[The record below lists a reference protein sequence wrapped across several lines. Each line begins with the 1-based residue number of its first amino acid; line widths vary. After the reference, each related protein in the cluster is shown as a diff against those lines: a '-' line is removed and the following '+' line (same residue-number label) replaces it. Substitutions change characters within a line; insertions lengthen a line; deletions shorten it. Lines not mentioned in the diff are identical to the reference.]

1 MNEDNKSVTADENN
15 VKSKEKDNNLTTT
28 KLLAAAFAAI
38 TASVITA
45 KLTSYFGSI
54 MIVGVTSILIA
65 IFSEIYTRVIKKTKK
80 ISAKVVSVMPYD
92 KILPDSISDRIDRKL
107 LDVIDTTT
115 STIPLVTVK
124 DFEKTVVIQQPD
136 NGTRCQNGTLDVTT
150 SIMKYHDDNSSYNE
164 SLAKLVNGN
173 DNNMAKF
180 TNVDDNVS
188 KSHDSGS
195 ITSKIPTVQE
205 TLMIAPS
212 NKNDTEVEKKL
223 GEEENKWNRIVRKI
237 NSIIRKLSDMW
248 DKLMLNTI
256 TKGILL
262 FFAIALTAT
271 VVSWA
276 SSSIFTPP
284 MSVTV
289 KEQKV
294 QKLSDN
300 EKQIIKEQ
308 VKNEVNNQILK
319 AQSDASNANIN
330 AGEMKKKLEGLEKSL
345 SDMKDEIDKLKSNQD
360 NAKTQ
365 PNIQQPSANNNNH
378 VETTPAPQ
386 NPQTVNNGNNAG
398 STTQSDNGKIKQPPS
413 INDNSQNKTKE
424 LN

>member
-1 MNEDNKSVTADENN
+1 MSEDNKSVKTDETN

-92 KILPDSISDRIDRKL
+92 KILPDSISDKIDRKL

-115 STIPLVTVK
+115 STIPLVTVE
-124 DFEKTVVIQQPD
+124 DFEKTTVVQKLD
-136 NGTRCQNGTLDVTT
+136 NGTRFQNGTLDVKTN
-150 SIMKYHDDNSSYNE
+150 IIKYHDDNSSYNE
-164 SLAKLVNGN
+164 SLAKLVNG
-173 DNNMAKF
+173 DKNNTDEF
-180 TNVDDNVS
+180 TNVDYNAS
-188 KSHDSGS
+188 EAHDSGS
-195 ITSKIPTVQE
+195 ITSEIPAVQE
-205 TLMIAPS
+205 TLIITPS
-212 NKNDTEVEKKL
+212 NNDTETKKKL
-223 GEEENKWNRIVRKI
+223 GEEKSRWGTIVQKI
-237 NSIIRKLSDMW
+237 NNVIKKLSDMW

-256 TKGILL
+256 TKGVLL

-294 QKLSDN
+294 QKLSDS

-319 AQSDASNANIN
+319 AQNDASNANVN
-330 AGEMKKKLEGLEKSL
+330 AGEMKKKLESLEKSL
-345 SDMKDEIDKLKSNQD
+345 SDMKDEIVKMKNNQD

-365 PNIQQPSANNNNH
+365 PNIQQPSINNNNH
-378 VETTPAPQ
+378 IETSPAPQ
-386 NPQTVNNGNNAG
+386 SPQTVNNGNNAG
-398 STTQSDNGKIKQPPS
+398 STQPDNGKIKQPPTS
-413 INDNSQNKTKE
+413 DNIQNKAKE
-424 LN
+424 SN

>member
-205 TLMIAPS
+205 TLIITPS
-212 NKNDTEVEKKL
+212 NNDAGAEKKL
-223 GEEENKWNRIVRKI
+223 GEEESKWNRIVRKI
-237 NSIIRKLSDMW
+237 NSIIRNLSDMW

-308 VKNEVNNQILK
+308 IKNEVNNQILK
-319 AQSDASNANIN
+319 AQSDASNANVN
-330 AGEMKKKLEGLEKSL
+330 AGEIKKKLESLEKSL
-345 SDMKDEIDKLKSNQD
+345 SNMKDEIDKLKSNQD
-360 NAKTQ
+360 NAKMQ
-365 PNIQQPSANNNNH
+365 PNIQQPPANNNH
-378 VETTPAPQ
+378 VGTTPAPQ
-386 NPQTVNNGNNAG
+386 SPQTVNNGNNAG
-398 STTQSDNGKIKQPPS
+398 STTQPDNGKIKQPS
-413 INDNSQNKTKE
+413 TSDNIQNKDKE
-424 LN
+424 SN

>member
-124 DFEKTVVIQQPD
+124 DFEKTTVIQQPD
-136 NGTRCQNGTLDVTT
+136 NGTRFQNGTLDVTT

-164 SLAKLVNGN
+164 SLAKLVNG
-173 DNNMAKF
+173 DKNNTDEF

-205 TLMIAPS
+205 TLIITPS
-212 NKNDTEVEKKL
+212 NNDAGAEKKL
-223 GEEENKWNRIVRKI
+223 GEEESKWNRIVRKI

-300 EKQIIKEQ
+300 EKQMIKEQ

-365 PNIQQPSANNNNH
+365 SNIQQPSANNNNH

>member
-1 MNEDNKSVTADENN
+1 MSEDNKSVKTDETN

-92 KILPDSISDRIDRKL
+92 KILPDSISDKIDRKL

-115 STIPLVTVK
+115 STIPLVTVE
-124 DFEKTVVIQQPD
+124 DFEKTTVVQKLD
-136 NGTRCQNGTLDVTT
+136 NGTRFQNGTLDVKTN
-150 SIMKYHDDNSSYNE
+150 IIKYHDDNSSYNE
-164 SLAKLVNGN
+164 SLAKLVNG
-173 DNNMAKF
+173 DKNNTDEF
-180 TNVDDNVS
+180 TNVDYNAS
-188 KSHDSGS
+188 EAHDSGS
-195 ITSKIPTVQE
+195 ITSEIPAVQE
-205 TLMIAPS
+205 TLIITPS
-212 NKNDTEVEKKL
+212 NNDTETKKKL
-223 GEEENKWNRIVRKI
+223 GEEKSRWGTIVQKI
-237 NSIIRKLSDMW
+237 NNVIKKLSDMW

-345 SDMKDEIDKLKSNQD
+345 SDMKDEIDRLKSNQG

-365 PNIQQPSANNNNH
+365 SNIQQPPANNNNH
-378 VETTPAPQ
+378 VGTTPAPQ
-386 NPQTVNNGNNAG
+386 SPQTVNNGNNAG
-398 STTQSDNGKIKQPPS
+398 STTQPDNGKIKQPPTS
-413 INDNSQNKTKE
+413 DNIQNKDKE
-424 LN
+424 SN

>member
-1 MNEDNKSVTADENN
+1 MSEDNKSEKTDDASA
-15 VKSKEKDNNLTTT
+15 KSKDKDNNLTTT

-92 KILPDSISDRIDRKL
+92 KILPDSISDKIDRKL

-115 STIPLVTVK
+115 STIPLVAVE
-124 DFEKTVVIQQPD
+124 DFEKTTVVQKVD
-136 NGTRCQNGTLDVTT
+136 NGSRCQNGTLNVKTN
-150 SIMKYHDDNSSYNE
+150 IIKYHDDNSSYNE
-164 SLAKLVNGN
+164 SLAKLVNGS
-173 DNNMAKF
+173 DNNISKF

-188 KSHDSGS
+188 EAHDNGS
-195 ITSKIPTVQE
+195 ITSKIPAVQK
-205 TLMIAPS
+205 TLIITPS
-212 NKNDTEVEKKL
+212 NNDTGVEKKL
-223 GEEENKWNRIVRKI
+223 GEEESKWNRIVRKI

-308 VKNEVNNQILK
+308 VKNEVNNQIVK
-319 AQSDASNANIN
+319 AQNDASNANVN
-330 AGEMKKKLEGLEKSL
+330 AGEMKKKLESLEKSL
-345 SDMKDEIDKLKSNQD
+345 SDMKDEIDKLKNNQ
-360 NAKTQ
+360 NNVKTQ
-365 PNIQQPSANNNNH
+365 PNIQQPSTTNNH
-378 VETTPAPQ
+378 VETSPTPQ
-386 NPQTVNNGNNAG
+386 SPQTVNNGNSTG
-398 STTQSDNGKIKQPPS
+398 SAQPDSGKIKQPS
-413 INDNSQNKTKE
+413 TSDNAQNKAKE
-424 LN
+424 SN

>member
-1 MNEDNKSVTADENN
+1 MNEDNKSVKTDEAS

-92 KILPDSISDRIDRKL
+92 KILPDSISDKIDRKL

-115 STIPLVTVK
+115 STIPLVTVE
-124 DFEKTVVIQQPD
+124 DFEKTTVVQKLD
-136 NGTRCQNGTLDVTT
+136 NGTRFQNGTLDVKTN
-150 SIMKYHDDNSSYNE
+150 IIKYHDDNSSYNE
-164 SLAKLVNGN
+164 SLAKLVN
-173 DNNMAKF
+173 DTAKF
-180 TNVDDNVS
+180 TNVDDNVNEA
-188 KSHDSGS
+188 HDNSS
-195 ITSKIPTVQE
+195 ITSKIPATQK
-205 TLMIAPS
+205 TLIITPS
-212 NKNDTEVEKKL
+212 NNDTEDKKKL
-223 GEEENKWNRIVRKI
+223 GEEESKWSRAIRKI
-237 NSIIRKLSDMW
+237 NNIISKLSDMW

-294 QKLSDN
+294 QKLTDN

-319 AQSDASNANIN
+319 AQNDASNANMN
-330 AGEMKKKLEGLEKSL
+330 AGEMEKKLESLEKSL
-345 SDMKDEIDKLKSNQD
+345 SDMKDEIDKLKNNQD
-360 NAKTQ
+360 NVKTQ

-378 VETTPAPQ
+378 VGTTPAPQ
-386 NPQTVNNGNNAG
+386 NPQTVNNGNSTG
-398 STTQSDNGKIKQPPS
+398 STQPDNGKIKQPS
-413 INDNSQNKTKE
+413 TSDNAQSKAKE
-424 LN
+424 SN

>member
-1 MNEDNKSVTADENN
+1 MSEDNKNVTTDENN
-15 VKSKEKDNNLTTT
+15 AKSKEKDNNLTTT

-115 STIPLVTVK
+115 STIPLIAVK
-124 DFEKTVVIQQPD
+124 DFEKTTVIQQPD

-164 SLAKLVNGN
+164 SLAKLVNG
-173 DNNMAKF
+173 DKNNTDEF

-188 KSHDSGS
+188 KSHDSSS
-195 ITSKIPTVQE
+195 ITSEIPTVQE
-205 TLMIAPS
+205 TLIITPS
-212 NKNDTEVEKKL
+212 NNDAGAEKKL

-319 AQSDASNANIN
+319 AQNDAANANVN
-330 AGEMKKKLEGLEKSL
+330 AVEMKKKLESLEKSL
-345 SDMKDEIDKLKSNQD
+345 SDMKDEIDRLKNNQD
-360 NAKTQ
+360 NVKTQ
-365 PNIQQPSANNNNH
+365 PNIQQPSNNNNH
-378 VETTPAPQ
+378 HVGTAPAPQ
-386 NPQTVNNGNNAG
+386 NPQTVNNGNNTG
-398 STTQSDNGKIKQPPS
+398 STQPDSGKIKQPS
-413 INDNSQNKTKE
+413 TSDNSQNKTKE
-424 LN
+424 

>member
-1 MNEDNKSVTADENN
+1 MSEDNKSVKTDETN

-124 DFEKTVVIQQPD
+124 DFEKTTVVQKLD
-136 NGTRCQNGTLDVTT
+136 NGTRFQNGTLDVKTN
-150 SIMKYHDDNSSYNE
+150 IIKYHDDNSSYNE
-164 SLAKLVNGN
+164 SLAKLVNG
-173 DNNMAKF
+173 DKNNTDEF
-180 TNVDDNVS
+180 TNVDYNAS
-188 KSHDSGS
+188 EAHDSGS
-195 ITSKIPTVQE
+195 ITSEIPAVQE
-205 TLMIAPS
+205 TLIITPS
-212 NKNDTEVEKKL
+212 NNDTETKKKL
-223 GEEENKWNRIVRKI
+223 GEEKSRWGIIVQKI
-237 NSIIRKLSDMW
+237 NNVIKKLSDMW

-256 TKGILL
+256 TKGVLL

-294 QKLSDN
+294 QKLSDS

-319 AQSDASNANIN
+319 AQNDASNANVN
-330 AGEMKKKLEGLEKSL
+330 AGEMKKKLESLEKSL
-345 SDMKDEIDKLKSNQD
+345 SDMKDEIVKMKNNQD

-365 PNIQQPSANNNNH
+365 PNIQQPSINNNNH
-378 VETTPAPQ
+378 IETSPAPQ
-386 NPQTVNNGNNAG
+386 SPQTVNNGNNAG
-398 STTQSDNGKIKQPPS
+398 STQPDNGKIKQPPTS
-413 INDNSQNKTKE
+413 DNIQNKAKE
-424 LN
+424 SN